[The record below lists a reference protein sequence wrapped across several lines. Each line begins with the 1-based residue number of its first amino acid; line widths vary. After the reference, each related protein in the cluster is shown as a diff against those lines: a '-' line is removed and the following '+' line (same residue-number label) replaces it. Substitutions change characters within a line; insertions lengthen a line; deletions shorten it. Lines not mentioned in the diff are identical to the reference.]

1 MLLLATPYRGRAVPC
16 RLLTCSSKSI
26 AAGLSSRN
34 LAHVRALAGL
44 KDRLGERLWMLER
57 EFGYL
62 ELLLNLVD
70 EG

>member
-1 MLLLATPYRGRAVPC
+1 MQIAHLLV
-16 RLLTCSSKSI
+16 KST

-57 EFGYL
+57 GFSYL